1 MPRFSVIIPLYNK
14 AAYIDKAIDSVLYQ
28 SFDDYELIVVDDG
41 STDGGELLVKK
52 QTDCRIRL
60 ITQANAGVSTARNN
74 GVAQASGDYICFL
87 DADDW
92 WAPNF
97 LEEMDGLIALYPNA
111 GIYGCSYFLVK
122 QGHNKIAPIGI
133 DEMFTHGLISYCQVY
148 AKTLCM
154 PLWTGTVSIPR
165 HIFKEQSG
173 FKPHLKLGEDF
184 DLWVRIALQY
194 PVAFL
199 NKPLAYYNQDA
210 DMANR
215 AIGKLH
221 PPHSH
226 MLWNL
231 DYLIEHEKSNKD
243 YKILIDKLRVST
255 LLRYYVTKQYYFE
268 AKQELTKVDWAQQPQ
283 HIIRTYRMPL
293 PLLRCYYYTKL
304 YGAQIKKSI
313 LKSISKL

>member
-1 MPRFSVIIPLYNK
+1 MPYFSIIIPLYNK
-14 AAYIDKAIDSVLYQ
+14 AAYIEKAVESVLGQTYND
-28 SFDDYELIVVDDG
+28 FELIVVDDG
-41 STDGGELLVKK
+41 STDDGPQRAERFDDPRMMVVR
-52 QTDCRIRL
+52 QN
-60 ITQANAGVSTARNN
+60 NAGVSTARNN

-133 DEMFTHGLISYCQVY
+133 DNKFTHGLINYCRVY
-148 AKTLCM
+148 ANTLCM
-154 PLWTGTVSIPR
+154 PLWTGAVSIPR
-165 HIFKEQSG
+165 HIFEEQGG

-210 DMANR
+210 DISNR
-215 AIGKLH
+215 ATNTHRYQPESFMTFYFDQFADQEATNRDLKILLDKIRVYTLMNFRRH
-221 PPHSH
+221 NLYPELVNKEISKVDFSNVPHIYRFYYHSPYWIVHCYCH
-226 MLWNL
+226 MLETL
-231 DYLIEHEKSNKD
+231 S
-243 YKILIDKLRVST
+243 KLKRA
-255 LLRYYVTKQYYFE
+255 VTK
-268 AKQELTKVDWAQQPQ
+268 
-283 HIIRTYRMPL
+283 
-293 PLLRCYYYTKL
+293 
-304 YGAQIKKSI
+304 
-313 LKSISKL
+313 